1 MPRWRPP
8 RWAASAPAERF
19 TVLERVGLEL
29 EAARTSSANSS
40 RERKKPRIEG
50 VGEVLRAAQLFRFFA
65 GEALR
70 IPGEHMRSVRPG
82 VDVDVLREPL
92 GVVGV
97 ITPWNFPIA
106 IPAWKIAPRSRTGA
120 RSCSSPRSSFRPRR
134 GRWWRSVRG
143 RGSHPVLNLVVGP
156 GRVVGERLLH
166 DPRVRG
172 VTFTG
177 SQAIGS
183 RVAQALAARFGK
195 AQLEMGGKNPLVI
208 LDDAD
213 LDIAVDCAL
222 QGAFFQTGQ
231 RCTASSRLIAT
242 EGIHDRFV
250 DAVVARLRL
259 LRVGHALGDDTDI
272 GPVVS
277 ADQLEQDLGYLAL
290 GRDEGA
296 ELVQGGAR
304 LERETD
310 GFFLEPAFFVSTV
323 NEMRVNREE
332 IFGPIAT
339 VIKAGDADDAL
350 ALANDTEYGLSAGV
364 CTTSLAQAVRFR
376 DGLQAGI
383 VTVNLPTAGVDFHVP
398 FGGTKGS
405 SSGSREQGRYAV
417 EFFTTVK
424 TAYVRPEGHG
434 AQPFR
439 PSSAATSIRSAA
451 TRVPS
456 WARIASPAARMR
468 RCRSSSPASL
478 PTASRSSRSS
488 NPYVS
493 RRTPNLNSSTRCA
506 LSYWSQKRG
515 ARSSACRSGTLGG
528 RVVPAVGDHEVAVR
542 DDRVCGTRA
551 SPHMLSGRSISS
563 ALGPSRRCSGGASRR
578 APQ

>member
-1 MPRWRPP
+1 MRANYIGGEWLEGSATVDDVNPSDLTDVVDEFAVADEAQVDVAIEAAAAAAPA
-8 RWAASAPAERF
+8 WAASTPAERF

-29 EAARTSSANSS
+29 EARAQELGEQLS
-40 RERKKPRIEG
+40 REEGKPRAEG
-50 VGEVLRAAQLFRFFA
+50 VGEVLRASQLFRFFA

-106 IPAWKIAPRSRTGA
+106 IPAWKIAPALAYGCTVVFKPAELVPASAWSMVEICA
-120 RSCSSPRSSFRPRR
+120 RAGLPP
-134 GRWWRSVRG
+134 G
-143 RGSHPVLNLVVGP
+143 VLNLVVGP

-177 SQAIGS
+177 SQVVGS

-195 AQLEMGGKNPLVI
+195 YQLEMGGKNPLVI

-213 LDIAVDCAL
+213 LDVAVDCAV

-231 RCTASSRLIAT
+231 RCTASSRLIVT

-250 DAVVARLRL
+250 DALVERMRS

-277 ADQLEQDLGYLAL
+277 ADQLEQDLEYLAV
-290 GRDEGA
+290 GSGEGA

-310 GFFLEPAFFVSTV
+310 GFFLEPALFVSTA

-339 VIKAGDADDAL
+339 VIRAGDADEAL
-350 ALANDTEYGLSAGV
+350 VLANDTEYGLSAGV
-364 CTTSLAQAVRFR
+364 CTTSLAHAVRFR

-424 TAYVRPEGHG
+424 TAYVR
-434 AQPFR
+434 A
-439 PSSAATSIRSAA
+439 
-451 TRVPS
+451 
-456 WARIASPAARMR
+456 
-468 RCRSSSPASL
+468 
-478 PTASRSSRSS
+478 
-488 NPYVS
+488 
-493 RRTPNLNSSTRCA
+493 
-506 LSYWSQKRG
+506 
-515 ARSSACRSGTLGG
+515 
-528 RVVPAVGDHEVAVR
+528 
-542 DDRVCGTRA
+542 
-551 SPHMLSGRSISS
+551 
-563 ALGPSRRCSGGASRR
+563 
-578 APQ
+578 